1 MKEKKLIYRNFKWI
15 LLSILIGLLAG
26 VGAFIFLSLLEKA
39 NFYFQSHHQLLFL
52 LPLSGLLIGWIYHK
66 YGKDSHK
73 GTHLIL
79 EEIHD
84 PKKVIPFRMA
94 PFILFSTVLT
104 HLTGGSA
111 GREGTAVQ
119 IGASLS
125 DQLSKVFKVP
135 MAERKILLVAGTS
148 AGFGAT
154 LGTPIAGA
162 IFGMEVLHIGKFK
175 AFAVLECFVA
185 SFVAYYTAQF
195 LGAPHSNYPQI
206 ADFFWDYKV
215 FFAVLF
221 SGVIFGLVVRFFITS
236 THLVETLLNRFILK
250 TYWQPFVMGLLLIA
264 LFYTEGSFRFNG
276 LGLEHIQNSFL
287 NPVSLE
293 VPLLKSL
300 FTSLTV
306 GSGFKG
312 GEFIPLVY
320 VGSTL
325 GNYLAQVFSLSLPLF
340 ASLGFVAVFAGAS
353 KTPITCTLLAMELFG
368 YHIGPWAFMCCWCSY
383 FFSGYKGIYKNQ
395 KIIKRSQH
403 GKYHS

>member
-1 MKEKKLIYRNFKWI
+1 MKEKNLIYRNFKWI

-26 VGAFIFLSLLEKA
+26 MGAYVFLYFLEKA
-39 NFYFQSHHQLLFL
+39 NFYFQSHHDLLFL
-52 LPLSGLLIGWIYHK
+52 LPLAGLLIGWVYHK

-84 PKKVIPFRMA
+84 PKKVLPLRMA

-125 DQLSKVFKVP
+125 DQLSRVFKVP
-135 MAERKILLVAGTS
+135 MLERKILLVAGTS
-148 AGFGAT
+148 AGFGAA
-154 LGTPIAGA
+154 LGAPIAGA

-175 AFAVLECFVA
+175 AFAVLECFIA
-185 SFVAYYTAQF
+185 SFVSYYTAQF
-195 LGAPHSNYPQI
+195 LGAPHSQYPQT
-206 ADFFWDYKV
+206 AEFLWDFKV
-215 FFAVLF
+215 FFLVLF
-221 SGVIFGLVVRFFITS
+221 SGVLFGLVVRFFITS
-236 THLVETLLNRFILK
+236 THLVESLLNRWIPK
-250 TYWQPFVMGLLLIA
+250 TYWQPFFMGLVLVA
-264 LFYTEGSFRFNG
+264 LFHIEGSFRFNA
-276 LGLEHIQNSFL
+276 LGLEMIQNSFQ

-300 FTSLTV
+300 FTSLTI

-325 GNYLAQVFSLSLPLF
+325 GNCLAQFFSLSLPLF

-368 YHIGPWAFMCCWCSY
+368 YRIGPWAFLCCWCSY

-395 KIIKRSQH
+395 KNLKRSKY
-403 GKYHS
+403 GKHHP